1 MTDAIAQPGLQSL
14 SKSFEPAAL
23 EAHWGP
29 EWEQRGYGAA
39 GFRGTG
45 APEADAPAFAI
56 QLPPPN
62 VTGTL
67 HMGHAFNQTIMDSL
81 TRYHRMAGFNTA
93 WIPGTDHAGIA
104 TQIVVERQLQGQ
116 GISRHDM
123 GPTPAE
129 ARKNFV
135 AKVWEWKEQSGN
147 TITTQMRRM
156 GDSVDWSREYFTMDD
171 KLSKAVT
178 ETFVQLYQQGLIYRG
193 KRLVNWD
200 PVLMSAVSDL
210 EVESEEEDGSLW
222 HIAYPLVNGEG
233 QLVVATTR
241 PETLLGDVAVMVH
254 PEDERYAHLIGQ
266 YVRLPLC
273 EREIPVIADSYV
285 DKEFGTG
292 VVKVTPA
299 HDANDYAVG
308 QRHQLPII
316 GVLTLD
322 AKINDHGPEAYRGLD
337 RFDARKQI
345 VADLEAA
352 GLLVEVKKHKLMV
365 PRCARTGQ
373 VVEPMLTDQWFVAM
387 SKVSEQDPTG
397 KSIAQKAIDAVASGE
412 VSFVPENWVN
422 TYNQWMNNIQDWCI
436 SRQLWWG
443 HQIPA
448 WYDAEGQVYVA
459 RDLADAQAQFEARIA
474 GFNESQREPLLAAG
488 LKRDEDV
495 LDTWYSSALVPFS
508 TMGWPEKT
516 QDYDLYL
523 PSSVLVTGYDIIFF
537 WVARMIMMTTH
548 FTGKV
553 PFKHVYIHG
562 LVRDAQGKKMSK
574 SEGNVLDPVDLIDGI
589 ELKPLLDKRTTGLR
603 KPETAPKVRKQTE
616 KEFPEG
622 IPAYGADALRFTFAA
637 LASLGRS
644 INFDSK
650 RCEGYRNFC
659 NKLWNATR
667 FVLMNCEGQDCGL
680 NEHAAD
686 ACATG
691 GYLDFSQ
698 CDRWIVSS
706 LQRVEAEVAK
716 GFADYRLDNVAN
728 TIYDFVWNEFCD
740 WYLEI
745 AKVQINTGRPEQQR
759 ATRRTLI
766 RTLETILRLA
776 HPIIPFITE
785 ELWQKVAPVAG
796 RAGESVSIAAYP
808 VATPERIDAAA
819 EAHVVQLKAMVDACR
834 NLRGEMNVSPAQRL
848 PLYAVG
854 DATFLTSIA
863 PVLQSLAK
871 LSEVKVFADEASWT
885 EAAQAAPVAVVGESR
900 LCLFMEIDVAAEKAR
915 LGKEAARLSGE
926 IAKAKGKLSNEAF
939 VAKAPPAV
947 IEQEQKRLADFG
959 ATLAKIEQQ
968 LQRLG

>member
-1 MTDAIAQPGLQSL
+1 MSNAPAQPGLESL

-29 EWEQRGYGAA
+29 EWEKRGYGTA

-45 APEADAPAFAI
+45 KPQPGQPSFAI

-81 TRYHRMAGFNTA
+81 TRYHRMRGHNTA

-123 GPTPAE
+123 GPTPE
-129 ARKNFV
+129 QARKNFIS
-135 AKVWEWKEQSGN
+135 KVWEWKEQSGN
-147 TITTQMRRM
+147 TITQQMRRM

-171 KLSKAVT
+171 KLSPVVT
-178 ETFVQLYQQGLIYRG
+178 DTFVKLYQQGLIYRG

-210 EVESEEEDGSLW
+210 EVESTESDGKM
-222 HIAYPLVNGEG
+222 HYICYPFSNGPQTIDG
-233 QLVVATTR
+233 VLQKGMAIATTR
-241 PETLLGDVAVMVH
+241 PETMMADGALAVH
-254 PEDERYAHLIGQ
+254 PEDPRYQHLVGQ
-266 YVRLPLC
+266 MVDLPLC
-273 EREIPVIADSYV
+273 DRQIPIIADDFV
-285 DKEFGTG
+285 DREFGSGCVKITG
-292 VVKVTPA
+292 A
-299 HDANDYAVG
+299 HDFNDYACA
-308 QRHQLPII
+308 QRHNLPLITI
-316 GVLTLD
+316 FTLD
-322 AKINDHGPEAYRGLD
+322 AKVNENGPAAYQGMD
-337 RFDARKQI
+337 RFEARKA
-345 VADLEAA
+345 VNRDLQEL
-352 GLLVEVKKHKLMV
+352 GLMLDIKPHKMML
-365 PRCARTGQ
+365 PICARTGQ

-387 SKVSEQDPTG
+387 NKVSPQDPSG
-397 KSIAQKAIDAVASGE
+397 KSIAQKAIDAVQSGE
-412 VSFVPENWVN
+412 VRFVPENWIN
-422 TYNQWMNNIQDWCI
+422 TYNQWMNHITDWCI

-448 WYDAEGQVYVA
+448 WYDEDGQVYVA
-459 RDLADAQAQFEARIA
+459 HDEQAAQAQAPGKKLR
-474 GFNESQREPLLAAG
+474 
-488 LKRDEDV
+488 RDEDV

-508 TMGWPEKT
+508 TLNTSPE
-516 QDYDLYL
+516 DRDLYL

-548 FTGKV
+548 FTGQV

-589 ELKPLLDKRTTGLR
+589 ALEPLLDKRAQGLR
-603 KPETAPKVRKQTE
+603 KPETAPQVRKNTQ
-616 KEFPEG
+616 KEFPDG

-667 FVLMNCEGQDCGL
+667 FVLMNCEGHDCGL
-680 NEHAAD
+680 MDHTKAD
-686 ACATG
+686 CAPG
-691 GYLDFSQ
+691 GKAHGYMRFSPA
-698 CDRWIVSS
+698 DRWTSS
-706 LQRVEAEVAK
+706 VLQQVEAEVAK
-716 GFADYRLDNVAN
+716 GFEEYRLDNVA
-728 TIYDFVWNEFCD
+728 TAIYEFVWNEYCD

-745 AKVQINTGRPEQQR
+745 AKVQIQTGSEAEQR

-766 RTLETILRLA
+766 RTLEAILRLA

-796 RAGESVSIAAYP
+796 IAGESVSIARYP
-808 VATPERIDAAA
+808 EAQPNKIDPQAI
-819 EAHVVQLKAMVDACR
+819 AHVNQLKSLVDACR
-834 NLRGEMNVSPAQRL
+834 NLRGEMNVSPSTRM
-848 PLYAVG
+848 PLFALG
-854 DATFLTSIA
+854 HADFMRANA
-863 PVLQSLAK
+863 PVLQALAK
-871 LSEVKVFADEASWT
+871 LSEVKVFDDEAAWQA
-885 EAAQAAPVAVVGESR
+885 AAQAAPVAVVGDTR
-900 LCLFMEIDVAAEKAR
+900 LCLFIEVDVAAEKIR
-915 LGKEAARLSGE
+915 LGKEVARLQNE
-926 IAKAKGKLSNEAF
+926 VAKANGKLSNEAF
-939 VAKAPPAV
+939 VAKAPPTV
-947 IEQEQKRLADFG
+947 IAQERQRVADFE
-959 ATLAKIEQQ
+959 ATLVKIQGQ
-968 LQRLG
+968 LQRLGQ